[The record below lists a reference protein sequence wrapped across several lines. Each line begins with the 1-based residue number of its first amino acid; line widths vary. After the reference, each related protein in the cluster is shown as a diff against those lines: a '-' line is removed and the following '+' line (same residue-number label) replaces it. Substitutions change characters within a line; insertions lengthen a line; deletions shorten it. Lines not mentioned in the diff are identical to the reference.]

1 MQQFQDRRRH
11 PRINRNIPLKI
22 SSGEFDIVTETEN
35 ISGAGAYCRSDRY
48 IDPMTKLK
56 IVIMLPIKQRN
67 KIATRKVECTGVVVR
82 TENVP
87 SEPNLFKI
95 AIFFTDIS
103 SKDTQKISEYIHQHL
118 NKASTV
124 S

>member
-1 MQQFQDRRRH
+1 MQQVQERRRH
-11 PRINRNIPLKI
+11 PRVSRNIPLKI

-48 IDPMTKLK
+48 IEPMTKLK
-56 IVIMLPIKQRN
+56 IVILLPIKQRN
-67 KIATRKVECTGVVVR
+67 KVSTRKVECTGVVVR
-82 TENVP
+82 TENIL
-87 SEPNLFKI
+87 SDPNTFKI

-103 SKDTQKISEYIHQHL
+103 SKDTQKISDYIHQHL
-118 NKASTV
+118 SKENLV